1 MNSSQRALQ
10 TNRKLFSNF
19 EFVFDFLAENFSKER
34 GVNIDQIAICHIS
47 MDSSQRALQT
57 NNNFFFSNF
66 NFVFKLLAENRKI
79 FKPREYRLKCNA
91 LYINGFD
98 STSSTN

>member
-19 EFVFDFLAENFSKER
+19 EFVFDFLAENFSKEER
-34 GVNIDQIAICHIS
+34 CVNIDQIAICHIS

-57 NNNFFFSNF
+57 NYFFFFQILILFSN
-66 NFVFKLLAENRKI
+66 
-79 FKPREYRLKCNA
+79 Y
-91 LYINGFD
+91 
-98 STSSTN
+98 